1 MFELFFNILT
11 VLTNSS
17 NVFVFVC
24 LCLIQESV
32 YKKILLA
39 HLGKI
44 LSFIECEDYYH
55 NDRIMLIQC
64 ELLYNVSPRK

>member
-17 NVFVFVC
+17 NVFVC

-32 YKKILLA
+32 YKKFCWLILV
-39 HLGKI
+39 KFYPI
-44 LSFIECEDYYH
+44 
-55 NDRIMLIQC
+55 
-64 ELLYNVSPRK
+64 